1 MDTRAGSRVFVSHR
15 TLVCGAAL
23 AAVHP
28 TPEWSGK
35 VNMTELIPLAPL
47 ITSLTVIAT
56 VIIAAWKVRDL
67 IATRSELQEVK
78 EAVERCARKDDL
90 ESLRATMNLHIS
102 QATQSIH
109 ELRIDLARMDERA
122 MTRWEGVMNKLS
134 EVKNG

>member
-1 MDTRAGSRVFVSHR
+1 M
-15 TLVCGAAL
+15 